1 MMMNKL
7 NKTLMTAVL
16 LAVGTGSG
24 FAMAAEGH
32 EKDPQKMFQKLDK
45 DGDRNLTR
53 AEIEQGSKE
62 GKSDK
67 LLEAFSEVDRDSDGV
82 LSQNELEQWK
92 SEKKDAQQT
101 STWTESSSQ
110 QQAGA
115 MGQADESKQQAA
127 QQLIEDLDRD
137 NDSSIT
143 MQEADPN
150 QDLVDAFSEVDE
162 DADGTLTAEELSNWD
177 GLEDAQQQ

>member
-16 LAVGTGSG
+16 MAIGTGSG
-24 FAMAAEGH
+24 FAMADEGK

-45 DGDRNLTR
+45 DGDRNLSR

-62 GKSDK
+62 GKKDK
-67 LLEAFSEVDRDSDGV
+67 LLESFSEVDRDSDGV

-92 SEKKDAQQT
+92 SEKKDKQQT
-101 STWTESSSQ
+101 SQQTPTELSSQ
-110 QQAGA
+110 QQAGT
-115 MGQADESKQQAA
+115 MGQPDESKQQAA
-127 QQLIEDLDRD
+127 QQLIEDLDQD

-143 MQEADPN
+143 MQEADTN

-162 DADGTLTAEELSNWD
+162 DADGTLSAEELSNWD
-177 GLEDAQQQ
+177 GLEDAR